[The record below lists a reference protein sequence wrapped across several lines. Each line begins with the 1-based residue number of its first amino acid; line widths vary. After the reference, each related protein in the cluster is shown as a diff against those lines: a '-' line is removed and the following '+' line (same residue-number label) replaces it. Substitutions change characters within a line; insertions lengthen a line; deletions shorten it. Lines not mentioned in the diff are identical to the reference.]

1 MDFNFDGGFEFNHPK
16 DVFWNDGG
24 GDAEEEPNIKEHL
37 GTGDKYDKMYKALD
51 RMMGFLYRCVKET
64 PAGKNLTYNR
74 ESHTFDG
81 VDYEDDGNRFP
92 TAKWVSPTFRKEAG
106 KYFNLPNL
114 AAYYLYVQ
122 FNLGVDQLAKNMLV
136 RTWDGVMWWITYYD
150 GDCQLGSDNKSFLT
164 GKYDDNRQTKRD
176 GAYVMQGH
184 NSWLWNLILGNMGN
198 LLEEV
203 MTKGVNGGTS
213 FDERLQYPESH

>member
-1 MDFNFDGGFEFNHPK
+1 MRTTATSSLPPSGR
-16 DVFWNDGG
+16 
-24 GDAEEEPNIKEHL
+24 
-37 GTGDKYDKMYKALD
+37 AL
-51 RMMGFLYRCVKET
+51 RSRRKPG
-64 PAGKNLTYNR
+64 
-74 ESHTFDG
+74 SISTF
-81 VDYEDDGNRFP
+81 
-92 TAKWVSPTFRKEAG
+92 
-106 KYFNLPNL
+106 PNL

-198 LLEEV
+198 LLEDSDDQ
-203 MTKGVNGGTS
+203 GC
-213 FDERLQYPESH
+213 ERRYQLHECLQHPEGR